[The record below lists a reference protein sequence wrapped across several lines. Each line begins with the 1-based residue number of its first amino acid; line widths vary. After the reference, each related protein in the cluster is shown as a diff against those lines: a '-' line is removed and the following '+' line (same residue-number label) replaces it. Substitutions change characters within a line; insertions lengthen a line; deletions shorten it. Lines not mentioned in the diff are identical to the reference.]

1 MGGVEMINRRVA
13 LAVAVFFLLA
23 LSPPAMAQ
31 QGIIVLDE
39 SREVIFRDKAV
50 FTISVE
56 GPAEINEA
64 TLLYRIVGQPVT
76 SRGEAEF
83 QPGKK
88 IEASWEW
95 NLRRDYMPPGT
106 EVEYWWRIK
115 DAAGGKLK
123 TEEQTFTYLDD
134 RYDWQELST
143 DKIGLYWYRGDE
155 QFGQGLFERAVET
168 LDLLS
173 ESAGIEV
180 ENKVKV
186 FIYGS
191 HDDLMGAIAEG
202 SHEWTGGQAF
212 TEFGIVVIGVSPGQ
226 LGWGKRATVHEL
238 THLVVHQA
246 TDNPYGDLPTW
257 LDEGLAMKSE
267 GDLEVVFQMALEDA
281 IRTDTLISVRSI
293 SSNFPADP
301 DQATLAYA
309 ESYSLVDFI
318 QNELGRDKTAK
329 LIDIF
334 AEGATYD
341 DALIEALG
349 MDTNGLEDVWRAHIG
364 AEPRPGAPAQAATAT
379 PSSAPAEGETPIP
392 RPTEQTPTPIPPGQ
406 SLPCTCGLL
415 PGLALLVFFAA
426 FRPR

>member
-1 MGGVEMINRRVA
+1 MTKRRVA
-13 LAVAVFFLLA
+13 LAVAVFLLLA
-23 LSPPAMAQ
+23 LSPSAMAQ
-31 QGIIVLDE
+31 QGISVLDE
-39 SREVIFRDKAV
+39 GRKVIFRDKVV
-50 FTISVE
+50 FTISLE

-64 TLLYRIVGQPVT
+64 TLFYRIVGQPAT
-76 SRGEAEF
+76 AHGEAEF

-88 IEASWEW
+88 VEASWEW

-115 DAAGGKLK
+115 DAAGGQLK
-123 TEEQTFTYLDD
+123 TEKQNFTYMDD
-134 RYDWQELST
+134 RYDWQELSA
-143 DKIGLYWYRGDE
+143 DKISLYWYRGDKE
-155 QFGQGLFERAVET
+155 FGQALFGRALET
-168 LDLLS
+168 LKLLS
-173 ESAGIEV
+173 ENAGIEV

-191 HDDLMGAIAEG
+191 HDDLLGAIAEG

-212 TEFGIVVIGVSPGQ
+212 TEFGIVVIGVSPGE
-226 LGWGKRATVHEL
+226 LEWGERATVHEL

-246 TDNPYGDLPTW
+246 TDNPYGDLPSW

-267 GDLEVVFQMALEDA
+267 GELELVFQMALDDA
-281 IRTDTLISVRSI
+281 IRTNKLMSVQTL
-293 SSNFPADP
+293 SSSFPADP

-318 QNELGRDKTAK
+318 EVGLGRDKLAK

-334 AEGATYD
+334 AGGATYD
-341 DALIEALG
+341 DALMEALG
-349 MDTNGLEDVWRAHIG
+349 MDTGGLEDAWRAHIG
-364 AEPRPGAPAQAATAT
+364 AEPRPGATPQVTPAT
-379 PSSAPAEGETPIP
+379 PISPPAGETPTP
-392 RPTEQTPTPIPPGQ
+392 RPSTEQPPSPTPPGE

-415 PGLALLVFFAA
+415 PAVTLFVFFLA

>member
-1 MGGVEMINRRVA
+1 MAKRRVA
-13 LAVAVFFLLA
+13 LAVAGFLLFA
-23 LSPPAMAQ
+23 LSLPATAQ
-31 QGIIVLDE
+31 QGIRVLDE
-39 SREVIFRDKAV
+39 GREVIFREKIV
-50 FTISVE
+50 FRISVE
-56 GPAEINEA
+56 GPAEVNEA
-64 TLLYRIVGQPVT
+64 TLLYRIVGQPAT
-76 SRGEAEF
+76 ARGEAEF
-83 QPGKK
+83 QPGKR
-88 IEASWEW
+88 IETSWEW

-123 TEEQTFTYLDD
+123 TEEQTFTYMDD

-143 DKIGLYWYRGDE
+143 DKIGLYWYRGDKE
-155 QFGQGLFERAVET
+155 FGQALFGRAVET

-180 ENKVKV
+180 QNKVKV

-191 HDDLMGAIAEG
+191 HDDLLGAIAEG
-202 SHEWTGGQAF
+202 AHEWTGGQAF

-226 LGWGKRATVHEL
+226 LEWGKRATVHEL

-246 TDNPYGDLPTW
+246 TDNPYGDLPRW

-267 GDLEVVFQMALEDA
+267 GEMELTFQIALEDA
-281 IRTDTLISVRSI
+281 IRTDSLISVQSL

-301 DQATLAYA
+301 DQAALAYA
-309 ESYSLVDFI
+309 ESYSLTEFI
-318 QNELGRDKTAK
+318 EKELGRDKIAR

-341 DALIEALG
+341 DALMEALE
-349 MDTNGLEDVWRAHIG
+349 MDTNGLEDAWRAHID
-364 AEPRPGAPAQAATAT
+364 AAPRPGASPQVATAT
-379 PSSAPAEGETPIP
+379 PISSPPEETPVP
-392 RPTEQTPTPIPPGQ
+392 LPTAQPPPPTPPGESIP
-406 SLPCTCGLL
+406 CACGLL
-415 PGLALLVFFAA
+415 PAVALLVFFLA